1 MSNQD
6 NLNSANE
13 ELKRYESGV
22 TAFLISGLICL
33 VLGIITIKALIGAGL
48 VLLFLATCGVVK
60 RKLFVVKLWNRH
72 QFSLITSKSRVG
84 VTELSCRHPSE
95 QYLRLQYRQCF
106 LL

>member
-33 VLGIITIKALIGAGL
+33 ILGIITIKALIGAGL
-48 VLLFLATCGVVK
+48 VLLFLSYMWS
-60 RKLFVVKLWNRH
+60 RKAKALRGEDL
-72 QFSLITSKSRVG
+72 
-84 VTELSCRHPSE
+84 EPPSV
-95 QYLRLQYRQCF
+95 
-106 LL
+106 